1 MLLRP
6 GMLCK
11 PRCNKKV
18 LQFKRVQLK
27 WAQMSYKWLFPIKTE
42 LSAPNNDWVT
52 YLVFNNKTIN
62 YGQQKL
68 WHEPKLT
75 ITIIKA
81 VQVVKCKPLIN
92 YIYSELQWA
101 QKYYQ
106 SDIWAAQT
114 DLFNTTLTT
123 LLFEPKDYK
132 STTLWKTLQEQS
144 KSYRGKQV

>member
-1 MLLRP
+1 MLRP

-18 LQFKRVQLK
+18 IQFKTYEVK
-27 WAQMSYKWLFPIKTE
+27 WAQMSYKWFFPIKTE

-52 YLVFNNKTIN
+52 YLVYNNKTIH
-62 YGQQKL
+62 KF

-75 ITIIKA
+75 ITIIKV
-81 VQVVKCKPLIN
+81 VQVVKCKPLID
-92 YIYSELQWA
+92 YIYSEPQWA

-106 SDIWAAQT
+106 SNIWAAQI
-114 DLFNTTLTT
+114 DLFKTTLTT

-132 STTLWKTLQEQS
+132 STTLWQILQEQS
-144 KSYRGKQV
+144 